1 MARSKKHYQWD
12 AEQYAKYSGS
22 QYEWALELIGKL
34 QLQGAE
40 DVLDIGCGDGKVT
53 ASIAERLLEGSVLG
67 IDSSGEMIALA
78 RRRYGHY
85 PTARLAFEYLDVREL
100 DAVSRFDVVFSNAAL
115 HWIKEHGD
123 VLRRVRQAMKTGARF
138 LFQMGGRGNARDVV
152 AVLEAM
158 LSHRKWVSFFINF
171 EFPYGFYG
179 TDEYA
184 RWLAEAGLTPV
195 RIALIEKDMCH
206 IDQDGFAGWINTTW
220 LPYLERIPD
229 DRKEAFVRE
238 LIETYLQENPADAKG
253 RVHVRMVRLEAE
265 ATRNS

>member
-138 LFQMGGRGNARDVV
+138 LFQMGGRGNALDVV

-184 RWLAEAGLTPV
+184 RWLAEAGLTPGAH
-195 RIALIEKDMCH
+195 RA
-206 IDQDGFAGWINTTW
+206 
-220 LPYLERIPD
+220 
-229 DRKEAFVRE
+229 DRKGYVPYRPRRFCRLDQYHLAA
-238 LIETYLQENPADAKG
+238 LPGENPRRPERSVRPGVDRNLLARKSG
-253 RVHVRMVRLEAE
+253 RRKRPGPC
-265 ATRNS
+265 